1 VATVPG
7 ICDNCGAV
15 FGAEALTGA
24 EGRNID
30 LSRAKIGPCPNCGAD
45 GKVPEG
51 TYDLI
56 FDTLRVAREAA
67 IEKIVFDAVIEVL
80 EDRAAGKVTDADVME
95 RVEATAPALA
105 PTVKGYL
112 AKSDPASWIA
122 MLISILMLLQ
132 SSSAPSPP
140 SAEEIA
146 NAIWAK
152 DHPAHVAPADP
163 APADKPEMQ
172 SRDKPRGKR
181 PAKTHGQSKQ
191 RKSRKRR

>member
-1 VATVPG
+1 MATVPG
-7 ICDNCGAV
+7 VCDNCGAV
-15 FGAEALTGA
+15 FGSEALTGA

-30 LSRAKIGPCPNCGAD
+30 LSGAKVGPCPVCGA
-45 GKVPEG
+45 GGSVPEG
-51 TYDLI
+51 VYDLI
-56 FDTLRVAREAA
+56 DDTLSVIKMTAETV
-67 IEKIVFDAVIEVL
+67 IFDAIIEVL
-80 EDRAAGKVTDADVME
+80 EDRSAGRVSDAEVME

-112 AKSDPASWIA
+112 AKSDPTSWIA

-152 DHPAHVAPADP
+152 DHPAQVTAPVAGDTSPRRST
-163 APADKPEMQ
+163 KPH
-172 SRDKPRGKR
+172 RKR
-181 PAKTHGQSKQ
+181 PPKAHGKAKQ

>member
-1 VATVPG
+1 MATVPG
-7 ICDNCGAV
+7 ICDNCGAI
-15 FGAEALTGA
+15 FGTEALTGA

-30 LSRAKIGPCPNCGAD
+30 LSGAKVGPCPNCGAD
-45 GKVPEG
+45 GSVPEG

-56 FDTLRVAREAA
+56 FDTLRVAKEAA
-67 IEKIVFDAVIEVL
+67 IEKVIFDSIIEVL
-80 EDRAAGKVTDADVME
+80 EDRSAGKVTDAEVME

-146 NAIWAK
+146 EAIWAK
-152 DHPAHVAPADP
+152 DHSAQVAPPVAGD
-163 APADKPEMQ
+163 APPRRSA
-172 SRDKPRGKR
+172 KPRPKR
-181 PAKTHGQSKQ
+181 PPKAHGKAKQ
-191 RKSRKRR
+191 RRSRKRR